1 MKEKKKKN
9 SNNNNNNQK
18 TKKYL
23 IKISN
28 IYDKRPPC
36 YFFIYGK
43 YAVYFE
49 FLKGFIDIT
58 FTAQKKKFSIKD
70 FFSKCDKNPQ
80 ETADLVSFTKKTLNG
95 GRYFLCSVS

>member
-9 SNNNNNNQK
+9 SNNNNNNNQK

-58 FTAQKKKFSIKD
+58 FTAQKKWS
-70 FFSKCDKNPQ
+70 SVN
-80 ETADLVSFTKKTLNG
+80 VTKSTKICG
-95 GRYFLCSVS
+95 FGHIY